1 MYRSK
6 SLATRALPLSHPVA
20 CRLPC
25 DRPGPGG
32 AWVQGGS
39 LATTPPPID
48 LRDTT
53 DDDATITEQL
63 IDLKAVAEFVVDWQI
78 EEPEVTTR

>member
-1 MYRSK
+1 
-6 SLATRALPLSHPVA
+6 LRAAYPVTA
-20 CRLPC
+20 PDPAGL
-25 DRPGPGG
+25 
-32 AWVQGGS
+32 WVQGGS

-63 IDLKAVAEFVVDWQI
+63 IDLKVVAEFVVDWQI
-78 EEPEVTTR
+78 EEPEVTTP